1 MGERKDWGGT
11 DCEDNSIIIASIK
24 AFLFSWF
31 NDLLIKI
38 LKENKLKLVSIIS
51 QRNQQQFGPDFA
63 HMRSFIFCGRWT
75 PNERLYLR
83 KMQVSRTAKNA
94 AARQPRSFCFA
105 PLVLTSK
112 GCLLYALTRT
122 RPGNWSCECAAWS
135 APIQARIARVSLLP
149 MPWKPTKARKN
160 PCRFRG
166 VMTTSSFQLTF
177 LRKTLQ
183 KKFVFKTW
191 KFISKTRWFW
201 IKVALF
207 PLSCLPRLSA
217 LPKCDLSLFFIGN
230 QWKLRHHVPADE
242 TGERRGWLGLQEKF
256 DRFSNSKSI

>member
-11 DCEDNSIIIASIK
+11 DCNDNSIKFASIK
-24 AFLFSWF
+24 DLLFSWF
-31 NDLLIKI
+31 NNLLIKI
-38 LKENKLKLVSIIS
+38 LKENKVKLVSIIS
-51 QRNQQQFGPDFA
+51 QRNQHQFGPDFA

-75 PNERLYLR
+75 PDERLYLR

-112 GCLLYALTRT
+112 GCLLYGLTRT

-166 VMTTSSFQLTF
+166 VMTTSSFQLSF

-183 KKFVFKTW
+183 KSSFSRLDNSFQKPDGFELKLHFSRSRASPVFPPSHT
-191 KFISKTRWFW
+191 
-201 IKVALF
+201 
-207 PLSCLPRLSA
+207 
-217 LPKCDLSLFFIGN
+217 GN
-230 QWKLRHHVPADE
+230 QLE
-242 TGERRGWLGLQEKF
+242 
-256 DRFSNSKSI
+256 